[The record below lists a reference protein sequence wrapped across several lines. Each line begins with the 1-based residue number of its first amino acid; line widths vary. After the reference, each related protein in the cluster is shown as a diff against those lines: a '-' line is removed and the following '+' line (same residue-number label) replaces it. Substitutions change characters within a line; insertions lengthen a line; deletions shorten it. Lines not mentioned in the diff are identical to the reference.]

1 MTESE
6 ANARFTV
13 AFVNSLQAEDVGR
26 YTVSKPDADRLTS
39 LQTGKPIAAV
49 KGNLW
54 MEVTHF
60 SNTVND
66 GILYARKAE
75 DFARCIVTGKQIG
88 RAHV

>member
-6 ANARFTV
+6 VNARYTV

-26 YTVSKPDADRLTS
+26 YTVSKSDADRLAS

-54 MEVTHF
+54 VEVE
-60 SNTVND
+60 SVVD
-66 GILYARKAE
+66 GELI
-75 DFARCIVTGKQIG
+75 GKKLE
-88 RAHV
+88 VV

>member
-6 ANARFTV
+6 VNARYTV

-26 YTVSKPDADRLTS
+26 YTASKSDADRLTS

-54 MEVTHF
+54 IEVE
-60 SNTVND
+60 SVVD
-66 GILYARKAE
+66 CELI
-75 DFARCIVTGKQIG
+75 GKKLEV
-88 RAHV
+88 A

>member
-6 ANARFTV
+6 LNARYTV

-26 YTVSKPDADRLTS
+26 YTVSKSDADRLTS

-54 MEVTHF
+54 VEVD
-60 SNTVND
+60 SVA
-66 GILYARKAE
+66 GGELI
-75 DFARCIVTGKQIG
+75 GKKLE
-88 RAHV
+88 VV